1 MGSRAASLR
10 PGGVQARTRLLAGF
24 AMFTLF
30 ERLLRPTAISDA
42 PEPPPGLIAFYWH
55 FARQAKGLFVALF
68 FAGFIVALLDIT
80 IPVFIGRVV
89 TLVTTSK
96 PEELF
101 AQSWPV
107 LLGMAAVLVIVRPL
121 VIIMQHT
128 IMNQAIAA
136 NVGNR
141 IRWQNHWHVVRQS
154 WTFFQ
159 NDFAGRI
166 ANRVMQ
172 TGPAMRESM
181 VALLTAVWFIVVYG
195 TSALILLSAADPWLA
210 LPVIAWFAGYIVMLT
225 VFVPRMRDRS
235 KSVSEARSALTGR
248 IVDSYTNILTVKL
261 FARAREEDAYV
272 REAVDDHTG
281 RFHAQL
287 RLNTLFAFT
296 LTSLNA
302 MLVTGTGALAIV
314 LWQRGHVGVGVVAM
328 ALPMTMQI
336 SSASG
341 WVAWQVTSIFENIGV
356 VQEGMMTIARPIGL
370 TDVPDAPPLAVTHG
384 EVKFEGVRFGY
395 GREPRLGSDG
405 QVRNFPVMDGLTL
418 TVTSGEKV
426 GLVGRSG
433 AGKSTLVNLLLRFF
447 DLEGG
452 RILID
457 GQDIAYVTQE
467 SLRAQ
472 ISVVTQ
478 DTSLLHRSIRDNVR
492 YGRPAA
498 SDAELIAAAKLAHAH
513 EFILDLE
520 DWKGRRGYDAQV
532 GERGVKL
539 SGGQRQRIA
548 IARVILKDAPIL
560 VLDEATSALD
570 SEVEAAIQQSLGTL
584 IAGKTVIAIAHR
596 LSTIA
601 RMDRLIVLD
610 HGRIVEQGTHGDLL
624 RANGHYA
631 ALWQRQSGGFI
642 DAEEELRAAE

>member
-1 MGSRAASLR
+1 
-10 PGGVQARTRLLAGF
+10 
-24 AMFTLF
+24 MFTLF
-30 ERLLRPTAISDA
+30 ERLLKPTAISDTA
-42 PEPPPGLIAFYWH
+42 EPPAGLIAFYWH
-55 FARQAKGLFVALF
+55 FARQAKGLFIALF
-68 FAGFIVALLDIT
+68 IVGFVVAMLDIT
-80 IPVFIGRVV
+80 VPVFIGRIV
-89 TLVTTSK
+89 TLVTSSRPDT
-96 PEELF
+96 LF
-101 AQSWPV
+101 AESWPM
-107 LLGMAAVLVIVRPL
+107 LLGMAAVLVLVRPL
-121 VIIMQHT
+121 VFSTQHLL
-128 IMNQAIAA
+128 MNQAIAA

-154 WTFFQ
+154 WNFFQ

-172 TGPAMRESM
+172 TGPAMRESL
-181 VALLTAVWFIVVYG
+181 VALLTAVWFIIVYG
-195 TSALILLSAADPWLA
+195 TSAIVLLASADPWLA
-210 LPVIAWFAGYIVMLT
+210 VPVLLWFTGYIAMLS

-261 FARAREEDAYV
+261 FARAREEDDYV
-272 REAVDDHTG
+272 RESLDYHTG

-302 MLVTGTGALAIV
+302 MLITGTGAFAIV
-314 LWQRGHVGVGVVAM
+314 LWQQGHVGVGTVAM

-336 SSASG
+336 VSASG
-341 WVAWQVTSIFENIGV
+341 WVAWQVTGIFENIGV

-370 TDVPDAPPLAVTHG
+370 TDAPDAAALGVPRGEIAFQDVT
-384 EVKFEGVRFGY
+384 FGY
-395 GREPRLGSDG
+395 GREAVVDEDG
-405 QVRNFPVMDGLTL
+405 HVRPFAVIDRLTL
-418 TVTSGEKV
+418 TVKSGEKV

-433 AGKSTLVNLLLRFF
+433 AGKSTLVNVLLRFF

-457 GQDIAYVTQE
+457 GQDVSGVTQE

-478 DTSLLHRSIRDNVR
+478 DTSLLHRSIRDNIR
-492 YGRPAA
+492 YGRPNAT
-498 SDAELIAAAKLAHAH
+498 DAEIVAAAKLAHAH
-513 EFILDLE
+513 EFILALE

-539 SGGQRQRIA
+539 SGGQRQRVA

-601 RMDRLIVLD
+601 RMDRLVVLD
-610 HGRIVEQGTHGDLL
+610 HGRIVEQGSHAELL
-624 RANGHYA
+624 RHNGHYA

-642 DAEEELRAAE
+642 DVEEVRAAE